1 MDKRWKQLIVEKIL
15 IIYIVGEEEEVE
27 GGLRRVKILICWP
40 Y

>member
-27 GGLRRVKILICWP
+27 GGLRRVKILIFWP